1 MKTLRQLLSVL
12 LAAWMLFG
20 LVSCG
25 QTTESVYA
33 DSVFTGM
40 DTAITLRL
48 ARDGVDNAVLGNA
61 AAEAERIVARL
72 EKILSCHDETS
83 ELYALNQN
91 IHLLIEAD
99 ETLLS
104 VLDTASTICV
114 LTGGAYDPTI
124 GALTDLWNVSH
135 GGPVPKEDAIAEAL
149 LHRGTDKLVIDGSSV
164 TKTDPLLQID
174 LGGVGKGYALQEVL
188 SYLSGTGIS
197 YGLVSMGGNIG
208 VFGEKPDGTPYQI
221 GIKDPHDTATI
232 VGYLYIPSGFVSV
245 SGDYERFFRQDGVVY
260 HHILD
265 PETGYPADTGISS
278 VAVHTMN
285 GASAD
290 ALSTAL
296 FVMGLEE
303 SMALYDS
310 GKIQFEAV
318 FITADNRIIATPGLL
333 EDGRFELTSRE
344 YTMAQPE

>member
-1 MKTLRQLLSVL
+1 MKTLRNILSVL

-25 QTTESVYA
+25 KTAESVYA

-48 ARDGVDNAVLGNA
+48 AKDGVDNTVLGNA

-83 ELYALNQN
+83 ELYALNRN
-91 IHLLIEAD
+91 VHLLIEAD
-99 ETLLS
+99 KTLLS
-104 VLDTASTICV
+104 VLDTASNICD

-124 GALTDLWNVSH
+124 GALTDLWNVSR
-135 GGPVPKEDAIAEAL
+135 GGPVPKEEAIAEAM

-188 SYLSGTGIS
+188 SYLSGTEIS

-221 GIKDPHDTATI
+221 GIKDPHDTKTI
-232 VGYLYIPSGFVSV
+232 VGYLYVPSGFVSV

-265 PETGYPADTGISS
+265 PETGRPADTGISS

-285 GASAD
+285 GTSAD

-296 FVMGLEE
+296 FVMGVEE
-303 SMALYDS
+303 GMALYES

-318 FITADNRIIATPGLL
+318 FITADNRIIVTPGLL
-333 EDGRFELTSRE
+333 EDGRFEMTSKE
-344 YTMAQPE
+344 YTMGETE